1 MTISQNPQQLTE
13 QQQLQII
20 NDEIAL
26 ARKNAEPAVQLAE
39 SVKRLL
45 ENPDFKAVVAEA
57 YFERELK
64 KVALTISMNSN
75 EDLVKRDV
83 VRLKGI
89 HCFREFLN
97 TLLKDGEVA
106 SQYLAQSNED
116 LVAMYKEQY
125 DITE

>member
-1 MTISQNPQQLTE
+1 MTISQNQQHLTE
-13 QQQLQII
+13 EQQLQII
-20 NDEIAL
+20 HNEITL
-26 ARKNAEPAVQLAE
+26 ARKNAEPDMKLAE

-57 YFERELK
+57 YFEKELK
-64 KVALTISMNSN
+64 QIALTISMNGN
-75 EDLVKRDV
+75 DDLVKRDV

-97 TLLKDGEVA
+97 KTLKNGEIA
-106 SQYLAQSNED
+106 AQYLSKSDDE
-116 LVAMYKEQY
+116 LVAMYQNF